1 MEGMGAAIGWGVK
14 HRARQPKKK
23 KMEELAFVSA
33 SEQIALVVTHA
44 YLGSEAPAF

>member
-1 MEGMGAAIGWGVK
+1 MEGMGVAIEWGVNN
-14 HRARQPKKK
+14 RARQPKKEK
-23 KMEELAFVSA
+23 IKELAFVSP

>member
-1 MEGMGAAIGWGVK
+1 MDRMGVAIAWGVK

-23 KMEELAFVSA
+23 KIKELAFVSP